1 MKGLYKIMEK
11 NALKGWN
18 KKSIIDFGVKIC
30 ILAFLIVT
38 FFNTLFCE
46 LKINADINR
55 LILFVLIIVIIAFI
69 CVYYF
74 RYIYKWLLIIF
85 N

>member
-1 MKGLYKIMEK
+1 MEK

-55 LILFVLIIVIIAFI
+55 LI
-69 CVYYF
+69 
-74 RYIYKWLLIIF
+74 
-85 N
+85 